1 VDVETSEALERVGE
15 RIDALGISLRREIGA
30 GDASLRGEMRA
41 MGASLRGEMQAMG
54 ASLRDEMATMREEL
68 FSEFREGLAEN
79 RRHSQILFES
89 VRDDIRMVAEGVAA
103 LSAKI
108 ETRPGS

>member
-1 VDVETSEALERVGE
+1 MA
-15 RIDALGISLRREIGA
+15 
-30 GDASLRGEMRA
+30 ASLRGEMKGIA
-41 MGASLRGEMQAMG
+41 
-54 ASLRDEMATMREEL
+54 ASLRDDMATLREEL
-68 FSEFREGLAEN
+68 RTEFREGLAEN

>member
-15 RIDALGISLRREIGA
+15 RIDALGISLRGEIGA
-30 GDASLRGEMRA
+30 G
-41 MGASLRGEMQAMG
+41 GASLRGEMQAMSASHRG
-54 ASLRDEMATMREEL
+54 EMQAIAASLRDEMATLREEL
-68 FSEFREGLAEN
+68 RTEFREGLAEN

-108 ETRPGS
+108 ETPPGS